1 MKTRLE
7 QQIEKMQNELDA
19 TVNFSN
25 EQHAIFM
32 EDFNSKIA
40 SILKSYKLEVANP
53 SENTFV
59 DKLPMGGELIYRVYL
74 KTDLSKLSDR
84 QKKNLEK
91 KLREA
96 KVPMPICPISNSS
109 IYLVYG
115 WK

>member
-1 MKTRLE
+1 MRTRLE

-19 TVNFSN
+19 TVNFAN

-40 SILKSYKLEVANP
+40 GILKSYKLEVINP

-59 DKLPMGGELIYRVYL
+59 DKLLADGDFVYRVHL
-74 KTDLSKLSDR
+74 KTDLSKLSDK
-84 QKKNLEK
+84 QKKNLEQ

-96 KVPMPICPISNSS
+96 KVPMPVCAISYNSIS
-109 IYLVYG
+109 LVYG
-115 WK
+115 CK

>member
-7 QQIEKMQNELDA
+7 QQIKKMQNELDA
-19 TVNFSN
+19 TVNFAN
-25 EQHAIFM
+25 EQHDIFM
-32 EDFNSKIA
+32 KDFNSKI
-40 SILKSYKLEVANP
+40 SGILKSYKSKVVNP

-59 DKLPMGGELIYRVYL
+59 DKLPIGGDLVYRVYL

-84 QKKNLEK
+84 QKKNLEQ

-109 IYLVYG
+109 ISLVYEC
-115 WK
+115 K